1 MEVGTPVWVRHE
13 EHVWQPAEV
22 SCANPLVVT
31 TCPEDEDEGEIEIND
46 QSENTILIRNIAP
59 HGKQL
64 PADLILLPHLNE
76 AAILNVLRMRY
87 RSDVIYTATGPIII
101 ALNPF
106 KRMPIYSEAVLEKYL
121 VHTDGSRGSP
131 LIQEKEENPG

>member
-31 TCPEDEDEGEIEIND
+31 TCPEDEDEEEIEIND

-64 PADLILLPHLNE
+64 PADLILLPHLDE
-76 AAILNVLRMRY
+76 ATILSQRRAV
-87 RSDVIYTATGPIII
+87 A
-101 ALNPF
+101 
-106 KRMPIYSEAVLEKYL
+106 KR
-121 VHTDGSRGSP
+121 DG
-131 LIQEKEENPG
+131 